1 MEDIVSV
8 TGDEVAT
15 IIQIWD
21 VKGLNQGKKK
31 WRRRKL
37 YFEDN
42 EYNLEIV
49 AKLKHWKN
57 KTEKIKDDHNG
68 YGSFPRSPCS

>member
-1 MEDIVSV
+1 MEDIVRV
-8 TGDEVAT
+8 IGNEVAT
-15 IIQIWD
+15 IIQICR

-37 YFEDN
+37 YFEEN

-49 AKLKHWKN
+49 ATH
-57 KTEKIKDDHNG
+57 
-68 YGSFPRSPCS
+68 